1 MGSAARVP
9 GRPTRFDLLVG
20 VQGLVL
26 CLFYLASGQSTEQ
39 QLAALTAKARAAQ
52 EAGDVQGAATA
63 YEEVLRLRPGWAPA
77 EFNLGLMYQQQ
88 KRHHDAIRMFTA
100 AFQHDSK
107 LAPARMFAGI
117 SYFNVNQYEKA
128 RTSLEHYLKLQPSD
142 REARFFLAGAY
153 YALEQYDKAAVL
165 YVEQAARTADR
176 AELYYHLAECF
187 LAMARAA
194 TKTLGE
200 QPAGKHYLELLSA
213 QADAQQNGSTA
224 AEDPLKQLRCPPG
237 VATTAS
243 AHIAQASCLEARGDL
258 DGATRALLKAQALA
272 RNDPQIAYWSFLLHL
287 KLAQQALVRLEQL
300 APGSYLLAHI
310 RAQTFEQRGMLAE
323 AEAEYE
329 SSVKFAKQD
338 PLPFI
343 EYARFKARN
352 NQLAVATSLLQ
363 RAVAI
368 DPYNAKGNALLGEV
382 HTLSNEYAAAVAPL
396 EVALKANPQDAQSRI
411 YLSRSL
417 ERLNRTEE
425 AILLLER
432 APSDEDGRI
441 HYVLANYYRA
451 QGRQAEAAR
460 ALEIFRQRSKRADVK
475 QVSPGPN

>member
-1 MGSAARVP
+1 VILFAGE
-9 GRPTRFDLLVG
+9 
-20 VQGLVL
+20 LVL
-26 CLFYLASGQSTEQ
+26 CLFYLAGAQSTEQ

-52 EAGDVQGAATA
+52 EAGNVQAAAAA
-63 YEEVLRLRPGWAPA
+63 YEQVLRLRPGWAPA

-88 KRHHDAIRMFTA
+88 KRHHEALRMFTA
-100 AFQHDSK
+100 ALQHDST

-128 RTSLEHYLKLQPSD
+128 RTLLEQYLKLQPAD

-153 YALEQYDKAAVL
+153 YALEQYDKAAEL
-165 YVEQAARTADR
+165 YLEQAGLTSDR
-176 AELYYHLAECF
+176 GELYYHLAECF
-187 LAMARAA
+187 LALARAA

-200 QPAGKHYLELLSA
+200 QPAGKHYLELISA
-213 QADAQQNGSTA
+213 QAEAQQNGGTA
-224 AEDPLKQLRCPPG
+224 AEDPLKQLPCPPG
-237 VATTAS
+237 LPSHAS
-243 AHIAQASCLEARGDL
+243 AHVAQASCLEARGDSE
-258 DGATRALLKAQALA
+258 GATRALLKVQALA
-272 RNDPQIAYWSFLLHL
+272 RNDPQIAYWSFLLYL
-287 KLAQQALVRLEQL
+287 KLAQQALARLEQL

-310 RAQTFEQRGMLAE
+310 RAQTFEQRGMLPE

-329 SSVKFAKQD
+329 SSIKLAQKD
-338 PLPFI
+338 PVPFI
-343 EYARFKARN
+343 EYARFKAKN
-352 NQLAVATSLLQ
+352 NQLAAAVSLLQ

-368 DPYNAKGNALLGEV
+368 DPYNTKGNALLGEV
-382 HTLSNEYAAAVAPL
+382 HTLSNEYTAAVAPL

-411 YLSRSL
+411 YLSRCL

-432 APSDEDGRI
+432 APSDQDGRI

-460 ALEIFRQRSKRADVK
+460 ALEIFKQRNKRADSK
-475 QVSPGPN
+475 PVSPGPN